1 MDVVG
6 KEYVAEAGCIVS
18 LCGKGKYGNIYKVDG
33 IVIIDKT
40 FSTKNVDI
48 DSFLD
53 IASRGYKD
61 PKLKQMNLFLNNFNE
76 AVVLKEM
83 NSKRI
88 TFWRADYDY
97 YYIKFGDLGYL
108 GANIDRYPYNMR
120 SYYIVGRSREY
131 RNEFVVINP
140 VFSVICDG
148 KLISEPRFPVM
159 RIEMCGS
166 YLDVMYYH
174 NKVEIIYSNSSV
186 KEYVSN
192 NSYLSFKLTN
202 CKVWDISEYHSLF
215 GNRKHFSLNL
225 DDYATVDGAFVGL
238 NGVYTLI
245 KKADIPDTLILPK
258 DCKVLILGE
267 NLIRKASRLKM
278 CTSIVINP
286 NLTRI
291 DNGHLGNSFLH
302 YAESIKTIYLPS
314 KLSKDSIIKIILE
327 LAMCELKDI
336 IEFKY
341 RALGGNDDTITL
353 DILKKFFQCKFGR
366 SIDIKLY

>member
-6 KEYVAEAGCIVS
+6 KEYVAEAGCVVG
-18 LCGKGKYGNIYKVDG
+18 LCGKGKYGNIYKVNG

-76 AVVLKEM
+76 AIVLKEM

-97 YYIKFGDLGYL
+97 YYIKFGDLEYL
-108 GANIDRYPYNMR
+108 GVNIDRYPYNMR

-131 RNEFVVINP
+131 KDEFVVINP
-140 VFSVICDG
+140 VFSVICDN
-148 KLISEPRFPVM
+148 KLISKPRFPVI
-159 RIEMCGS
+159 RIELQGS

-174 NKVEIIYSNSSV
+174 NKVEI
-186 KEYVSN
+186 VSPN
-192 NSYLSFKLTN
+192 NVVSDRVSDNSYLSFKLHKG
-202 CKVWDISEYHSLF
+202 KVWDISEYHSLF

-225 DDYATVDGAFVGL
+225 SEYATLEGVFVGL
-238 NGVYTLI
+238 NGVYTLA
-245 KKADIPDTLILPK
+245 KRADISKTLVLPK
-258 DCKVLILGE
+258 DCRVLILGD
-267 NLIRKASRLKM
+267 NLIRRARGVKA
-278 CTSIVINP
+278 CTSIVLNP
-286 NLTRI
+286 NLTHI
-291 DNGHLGNSFLH
+291 ENGYLGGNFIY
-302 YAESIKTIYLPS
+302 YAENLETAYLSS
-314 KLSKDSIIKIILE
+314 KLSTNNVIKIILE
-327 LAMCELKDI
+327 LSMCELKDI